1 MKETVIDIN
10 DLQDM
15 IPALRTP
22 LGRIMGQRFLRSIG
36 MEKVNKVHGQHC
48 HLRGAA
54 FTEALLAD
62 PLIDIHYRLHCEDRL
77 DTLPEGAFITVSNHP
92 TGSIEGIML
101 IDIFAR
107 RRTDFKVMAN
117 GFLTRIGAM
126 EANFIPVVP
135 PAGKQED
142 KGRANVGA
150 IRHCLEH
157 LSLGGPL
164 GFFPAGSVS
173 FLRWGK
179 IRDLSW
185 SEGVMRI
192 IRKAAVPVY
201 PICFDVRNTSFF
213 YMLGQLDWRI
223 RVLRMPAETFNKR
236 GKTVD
241 VFVGKPVSA
250 DDIRRTPD
258 DAALAALL
266 YRRTYEREAQ

>member
-22 LGRIMGQRFLRSIG
+22 MGHVLGQRFLRSIG
-36 MEKVNKVHGQHC
+36 MEKVNEVHGKHC

-54 FTEALLAD
+54 FTTALLAD
-62 PLIDIHYRLHCEDRL
+62 PMINIHYRLHCEERL
-77 DTLPEGAFITVSNHP
+77 TSLPDGAFITVSNHP

-126 EANFIPVVP
+126 EENFVPVAP
-135 PAGKQED
+135 PSSRRED
-142 KGRANVGA
+142 KGKANVGA

-179 IRDLSW
+179 IRDLPW

-213 YMLGQLDWRI
+213 YLLGGLDWRV

-236 GKTVD
+236 GRTVD
-241 VFVGKPVSA
+241 VFVGKPLSA
-250 DDIRRTPD
+250 DDICRTAD
-258 DAALAALL
+258 DTALATLL
-266 YRRTYEREAQ
+266 YRRTYERASQ